1 MPPGREKCDSDSVH
15 GSTALWK
22 CMMQQCSM
30 ATKKKLSIY
39 QMQKMQQ
46 TSKQTCEAA
55 NLKQLFSHVGANQRP
70 WISDLNKNIRFIC
83 IVLDL
88 LGELYL
94 YINHP
99 TPRIQLSVRPSVCPF
114 VPIFYMH
121 HTYMHQDE
129 GS

>member
-94 YINHP
+94 YINHFSYFDHHP
-99 TPRIQLSVRPSVCPF
+99 IHYICHFFSTDNILG
-114 VPIFYMH
+114 PIFLH
-121 HTYMHQDE
+121 IE
-129 GS
+129 NA